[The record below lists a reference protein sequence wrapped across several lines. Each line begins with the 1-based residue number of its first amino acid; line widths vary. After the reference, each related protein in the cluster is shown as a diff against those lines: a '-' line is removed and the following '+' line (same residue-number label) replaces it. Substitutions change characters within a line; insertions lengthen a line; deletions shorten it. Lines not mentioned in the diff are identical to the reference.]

1 MATSIGARIELA
13 GEREFRKALSE
24 INTGLRTTAS
34 ELTLVSAKYAENAN
48 SVSALTAK
56 NTALQTKLDQQ
67 TEKIKTLRSA
77 LENAKL
83 QYGET
88 DARTLKWQR
97 SLNLAEVELIKT
109 EKELKDN
116 SEALKQAQKDMEKY
130 GLSADE
136 VAKSNRSL
144 GEIVTD
150 LADKIGIRLP
160 SNISKSISS
169 FGQQMSAAEK
179 AKVELAALT
188 TVVVGLA
195 TAFGKATIETA
206 KKADEILTLAQT
218 TGLTTEKI
226 QELRYAEELLDVST
240 ETITGSLT
248 RMIRNMNTA
257 RNGTGEAAEAFR
269 KLRIRITDSNDQL
282 KDAEEIFNQTIDALG
297 RVGNETERD
306 ALAMAIFGRSAR
318 ELNPLIEAGS
328 QRLNELA
335 QEAHNMGYVMSQDTL
350 ESFGALDDAMQR
362 FNKQTD
368 TFKQSIAVV
377 LLPVLTSFFE
387 LLNKIDPQVLAVGA
401 TLAATVIT
409 VITAVKAVKNITDT
423 FKAFDAQAWKTTA
436 IVLGVTAA
444 LIALVAI
451 IGVLVGKGK
460 EMEQTMAGIGK
471 SVGEM
476 TSVVNNAP
484 NQLQRVGRNALGTS
498 NWRGGLTWVGEDG
511 PELVDLPAG
520 SKVYDNRRS
529 MQLIRQSAN
538 GGDVYIGNVTMNVN
552 ADDFKKVGDFINLF
566 EQFRQVKRAGMVMK

>member
-1 MATSIGARIELA
+1 MATNIGAKVELA
-13 GEREFRKALSE
+13 GEREFRQALSQ
-24 INTGLRTTAS
+24 INTSLKTTAS
-34 ELTLVSAKYAENAN
+34 ELKLVTARYSENAD
-48 SVSALTAK
+48 SVAGLTAK
-56 NTALQTKLDQQ
+56 NEALQKKLDQQ
-67 TEKIKTLRSA
+67 REKVETLRKA
-77 LENAKL
+77 LENAKV

-88 DARTLKWQR
+88 DTKTLKWQQ
-97 SLNLAEVELIKT
+97 SLNLAEAELIQV

-116 SEALKQAQKDMEKY
+116 SAALQEAQKNMEKY
-130 GLSADE
+130 GLSTDE
-136 VAKSNRSL
+136 VAESNRSL
-144 GEIVTD
+144 GEIVVD
-150 LADKIGIRLP
+150 LADKVGIRLP

-179 AKVELAALT
+179 AKIQLAALT

-206 KKADEILTLAQT
+206 KKADEILTLAST
-218 TGLTTEKI
+218 TGLATEKI

-240 ETITGSLT
+240 ETITGSMT

-269 KLRIRITDSNDQL
+269 KLRIRITDSNGQL
-282 KDAEEIFNQTIDALG
+282 RDSEQVFGEVIDALG
-297 RVGNETERD
+297 RVRNETERD

-328 QRLNELA
+328 KALNELA
-335 QEAHNMGYVMSQDTL
+335 QEAHEMGYVMSQDTL

-362 FNKQTD
+362 LSKQTD

-423 FKAFDAQAWKTTA
+423 FKAFDAQTWKTTA

-451 IGVLVGKGK
+451 IGVLAGKGK
-460 EMEQTMAGIGK
+460 EMEQTMAGIGD
-471 SVGEM
+471 SVGKM
-476 TSVVNNAP
+476 TNIVNNAP
-484 NQLQRVGRNALGTS
+484 NQLQQRIGRNALGTS
-498 NWRGGLTWVGEDG
+498 NWRGGLTWVGEEG
-511 PELVDLPAG
+511 PELVELPAG
-520 SKVYDNRRS
+520 AKIYDNRRS
-529 MQLIRQSAN
+529 TQMINQPT
-538 GGDVYIGNVTMNVN
+538 GDTYYNVSVVVKAENLKEVS
-552 ADDFKKVGDFINLF
+552 DVINLF
-566 EQFRQVKRAGMVMK
+566 RQFKQSQRAGVVSA